1 MKCEICDKEY
11 STWQAL
17 NSHKGWHNKPDRVSN
32 FVEYGKKV
40 KNGEVERLNSNQH
53 TKAKN
58 EGRIC
63 EVSEITRKKIG
74 DASRISNKIYW
85 ESEENRKK
93 QSIAMKKAVL
103 DNPDSYSLKNISGR
117 VKSYDFFDSYGNKTK
132 LKGKWEVKVAEFL
145 NEKNIEWTNIVS
157 PTSYYWNDDW
167 HLYFP
172 DFYLKEYNLYLE
184 VKGYERE
191 RDKCKWAYF
200 PFKLLKIKLIDIKDL
215 NKWFLTNLILKS
227 SNVL

>member
-1 MKCEICDKEY
+1 MKCEICGKEY
-11 STWQAL
+11 STLQAL

-40 KNGEVERLNSNQH
+40 KNGEVERLNTNQH

-63 EVSEITRKKIG
+63 EVSDITRKKIG
-74 DASRISNKIYW
+74 DATRIANNIYW
-85 ESEENRKK
+85 SSEENRKK
-93 QSIAMKKAVL
+93 QSIAMKKAVI
-103 DNPDSYSLKNISGR
+103 DNPDSYSLKNVSGR
-117 VKSYDFFDSYGNKTK
+117 VKSYDFVDSYGNKTK

-145 NEKNIEWTNIVS
+145 NEKNIGWTNIVS

-184 VKGYERE
+184 VKGYERD
-191 RDKCKWAYF
+191 RDKCKWSHF
-200 PFKLLKIKLIDIKDL
+200 PFELLKIKLTDINDL
-215 NKWFLTNLILKS
+215 DKWFSKNLVKNLLTI
-227 SNVL
+227 